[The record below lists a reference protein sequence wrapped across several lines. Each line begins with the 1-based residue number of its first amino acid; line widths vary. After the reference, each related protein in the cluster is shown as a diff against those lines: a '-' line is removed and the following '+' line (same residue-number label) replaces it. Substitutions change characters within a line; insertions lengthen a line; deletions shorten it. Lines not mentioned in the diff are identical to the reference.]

1 MRKKKAFI
9 NIFFSLL
16 LEVVTVVSGF
26 IVPRL
31 FILFYGS
38 EVNGLIN
45 SITSFVGYITL
56 LQAGVGSVIKAA
68 LYKPL
73 AKKNHDELCVIIKT
87 AENFFRKIAIAT
99 VIYLAVLAVVFSVY
113 ITSEYGWIYSASL
126 VVIIGISTAA
136 QYFFG
141 ISYQML
147 LEADQR
153 SYVYSLIQIITVIVN
168 TIAVVIFTRLGLSVQ
183 LVKLASAIFFV
194 LRPLVMGLYS
204 KKYYKINTHV
214 KPNNDLIKQRWDGF
228 AQAIAYFIHSKT
240 DVFVLTIFSTLTNVS
255 VYSVYAMVTAGLS
268 ALINAI
274 DKAVRS
280 AFGNIIACDEQD
292 NLIKSFNTYS
302 ILLHMLSTAFFATAS
317 ITVFNFMG
325 VYVKNVSDADYIQPL
340 FGLLIIAAE
349 YLYCLRTPY
358 NSIIY
363 AAGKFKETKVSAGL
377 EAVINIVISVILV
390 QKFELVGVAI
400 GTIIA
405 MAYRTIA
412 FIVYLHKDVLRL
424 KYMSELKR
432 YGISLLSYL
441 ISIFGFS
448 RISIETGNYFE
459 WVIYAAIVFVLTAFV
474 SLAVN
479 MLFNYKETK
488 YTIKR
493 FLRH

>member
-31 FILFYGS
+31 FILYYGS

-168 TIAVVIFTRLGLSVQ
+168 TIAVVILTRLGLSVQ

-204 KKYYKINTHV
+204 KKYYKINTQ
-214 KPNNDLIKQRWDGF
+214 K
-228 AQAIAYFIHSKT
+228 
-240 DVFVLTIFSTLTNVS
+240 
-255 VYSVYAMVTAGLS
+255 
-268 ALINAI
+268 
-274 DKAVRS
+274 
-280 AFGNIIACDEQD
+280 GNE
-292 NLIKSFNTYS
+292 
-302 ILLHMLSTAFFATAS
+302 
-317 ITVFNFMG
+317 G
-325 VYVKNVSDADYIQPL
+325 
-340 FGLLIIAAE
+340 
-349 YLYCLRTPY
+349 
-358 NSIIY
+358 
-363 AAGKFKETKVSAGL
+363 
-377 EAVINIVISVILV
+377 
-390 QKFELVGVAI
+390 
-400 GTIIA
+400 
-405 MAYRTIA
+405 
-412 FIVYLHKDVLRL
+412 
-424 KYMSELKR
+424 
-432 YGISLLSYL
+432 
-441 ISIFGFS
+441 
-448 RISIETGNYFE
+448 
-459 WVIYAAIVFVLTAFV
+459 
-474 SLAVN
+474 
-479 MLFNYKETK
+479 
-488 YTIKR
+488 
-493 FLRH
+493 